1 MRRALG
7 PDRRGI
13 FVEDLLR
20 VALEAAGGPGVVYA
34 DTRISDPFRYMHLGV
49 RNGTPSA
56 LTDTRR
62 GGLGVRVRT
71 VRAWGFAAT
80 TELSRAGARQVAR
93 MAVRLARAAGR
104 STGDVLSVT
113 REAGPRDGRYATEFR
128 RDPFEVPREEIV
140 ASLRDAESRLHVA
153 PEVKSGVASF
163 QAWEDRK
170 WFRSSEGTSYRSRI
184 LQVGSGISATAVRAS
199 RVERRSAPTSIG
211 GDYAQAGYEFVEGLA
226 LGARAESVGREAVA
240 LLDAPVCPSGRTTL
254 VLASDQLGLQV
265 HESVGHAVELDRI
278 FGSEAG
284 FAGTSWIVPS
294 KIGSL
299 RYGSPA
305 MNIVADATEPGGLG
319 TFGWDDE
326 GVPAQRTPIVD
337 HGTLVGVLS
346 DRESAARLGLFRS
359 GGTARADGAGRA
371 PLVRMTNINLLPG
384 DLSFDE
390 VLEGVHD
397 GVYLETNRSW
407 SIDDKRLNFQ
417 FGTEIGH
424 RIVQGELGPLVRDA
438 LYSGIGP
445 EFWGSLDAVGDR
457 ATFHLWGL
465 PNCGKGQPGQVMA
478 VSHGAPIGRFR
489 NVAVRGG

>member
-1 MRRALG
+1 M
-7 PDRRGI
+7 
-13 FVEDLLR
+13 EDLLR
-20 VALEAAGGPGVVYA
+20 LALETAQRGPVVYA
-34 DTRISDPFRYMHLGV
+34 DARISHPSRYIHLGV

-56 LTDTRR
+56 LTDARQ
-62 GGLGVRVRT
+62 GGIGIRVRT
-71 VRAWGFAAT
+71 QRAWGFAAT
-80 TELSRAGARQVAR
+80 EDLTRSGARDVAR
-93 MAVRLARAAGR
+93 IATRLARSAGR
-104 STGDVLSVT
+104 SARSDLRVT
-113 REAGPRDGRYATEFR
+113 SETGPREGRYATEFR
-128 RDPFEVPREEIV
+128 RDPFEVPREEIL

-163 QAWEDRK
+163 QAWEDTK
-170 WFRSSEGTSYRSRI
+170 WFQSSEGTSYRSRI
-184 LQVGSGISATAVRAS
+184 LQVGSGISATAVRGS
-199 RVERRSAPTSIG
+199 HVERRSAPTSFG

-226 LGARAESVGREAVA
+226 LGTRAESVGREAAA
-240 LLDAPVCPSGRTTL
+240 LLEAPACPTGRTTL
-254 VLASDQLGLQV
+254 VLASDQLALQV

-278 FGSEAG
+278 LGSEAG

-299 RYGSPA
+299 RYGSSA
-305 MNIVADATEPGGLG
+305 MNVVADATEPGGLG

-337 HGTLVGVLS
+337 RGTLVGVLS
-346 DRESAARLGLFRS
+346 NRESAATVGLPRS
-359 GGTARADGAGRA
+359 GGTARADGASRA
-371 PLVRMTNINLLPG
+371 PLIRMTNIDLLPG

-390 VLEGVHD
+390 LLEGVHD

-424 RIVQGELGPLVRDA
+424 RIVRGEIGPLVRDS

-457 ATFHLWGL
+457 ATYHLWGL

-478 VSHGAPIGRFR
+478 VGHGAPVARFR
-489 NVAVRGG
+489 DVAVRGG